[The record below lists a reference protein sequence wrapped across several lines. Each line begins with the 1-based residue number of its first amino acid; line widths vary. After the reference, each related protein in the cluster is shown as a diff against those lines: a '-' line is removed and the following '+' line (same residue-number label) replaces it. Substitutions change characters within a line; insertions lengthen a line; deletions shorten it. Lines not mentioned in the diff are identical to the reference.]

1 MQARRCLLALCAAA
15 LPAGGAQAQD
25 GAWYMGVSFGAAT
38 TRLGEDIVAAADATA
53 STLSRDERDPGVKVV
68 LGYAFSRRWAVEG
81 GFASLGDFTIS
92 RSVTAPAA
100 GAVNASLSVKGWV
113 IDAVG
118 TLPLGRRM
126 SAIGKAGVL
135 LSEVRTL
142 RTVSGA
148 ATLVQGL
155 GSSAIRDEFNFKLGA
170 GLQYELWSRAT
181 LRAQWERFYRVGDAA
196 TTGELEIDLMS
207 GGLLLRF

>member
-1 MQARRCLLALCAAA
+1 MQARRYLLALCAAA

-38 TRLGEDIVAAADATA
+38 TGLSEDIVAAAGATA

-81 GFASLGDFTIS
+81 GFAYLGDFTIS

-100 GAVNASLSVKGWV
+100 GAANASLSVKGWV

-118 TLPLGRRM
+118 TLPLGGRI

-148 ATLVQGL
+148 ATLVPGQ
-155 GSSAIRDEFNFKLGA
+155 GSSAIRDEANFKLGA
-170 GLQYELWSRAT
+170 GLQYRLSPTAT
-181 LRAQWERFYRVGDAA
+181 LRVEWERFYRVGEPG
-196 TTGELEIDLMS
+196 TTGELEIELLS